1 MAPTKVASKKTAKVV
16 KAKSTDN
23 KKKRKTSR
31 TESYS
36 TYIYKVLKQVHP
48 STYTGDCDASA
59 DR

>member
-16 KAKSTDN
+16 KAKSTDG
-23 KKKRKTSR
+23 KKKRKATR

-48 STYTGDCDASA
+48 SMLCEI
-59 DR
+59 